1 MQYRARKQA
10 VSFKMQPLAY
20 ARGTVTT
27 MNKITR
33 REFVQT
39 AGSFAVGSS
48 LLDWQRPARP
58 NAIKSL
64 VKDLLLYVGTYTNK
78 NNSEGIY
85 LYRMNLNS
93 GKLERQSSTP
103 GISNPAFLAIDPT
116 KRFLYAANES
126 GEFLGK
132 KGGGLTAFAID
143 QKTGA
148 LTKLNEVTSPGVPC
162 HLSVHPS
169 GKAVLAANYGGGNV
183 VIYPVKKSGKLGEA
197 ADVQQHT
204 GKGADP
210 KRQEGPHAHSIM
222 LDATGKYAFAP
233 DLGIDKVMIYRV
245 HADKAKLKPHG
256 FAATKPGA
264 GPRHF
269 AFHPTY
275 DFAYVISELSSTMTA
290 FSYDKDKGKLTELQ
304 TLSTLP
310 ADFSGTSYCADVHVH
325 PSGKFLYGSN
335 RGHNS
340 IVIFSIDESTDKLTL
355 VGHESTR
362 GNWPRNFGID
372 PTGQF
377 LLVANQNSN
386 SVATFQIDEQTGKLS
401 QLGDLLE
408 IPAPVCLKFIPAFS

>member
-1 MQYRARKQA
+1 MK
-10 VSFKMQPLAY
+10 KL
-20 ARGTVTT
+20 
-27 MNKITR
+27 TR
-33 REFVQT
+33 RGFVHS
-39 AGSFAVGSS
+39 ASSFAVGGA
-48 LLDWQRPARP
+48 LLDWQRRGRP
-58 NAIKSL
+58 NQIKSL

-85 LYRMNLNS
+85 VYRMNLAS
-93 GKLERQSSTP
+93 GKLEKLSSTP

-116 KRFLYAANES
+116 KRFLYAVNES

-143 QKTGA
+143 QNTGT

-183 VIYPVKKSGKLGEA
+183 VIYPVKKDGSLGEVS
-197 ADVQQHT
+197 DVAQHT
-204 GKGADP
+204 GKGAAP
-210 KRQEGPHAHSIM
+210 GRQEGPHAHCVM
-222 LDATGKYAFAP
+222 LDATGQFAFAP
-233 DLGIDKVMIYRV
+233 DLGIDKVMIYKV
-245 HADKAKLKPHG
+245 DAAKAKLKPNG
-256 FAATKPGA
+256 FAALKPGA

-275 DFAYVISELSSTMTA
+275 DFAYVISELNSTMTA
-290 FSYDKDKGKLTELQ
+290 FRYNKSKGALTELQ

-310 ADFSGTSYCADVHVH
+310 EGYKQTSYCADVHVH

-340 IVIFSIDESTDKLTL
+340 IVIYSIDDKTGKLTL
-355 VGHESTR
+355 IGHESTR

-377 LLVANQNSN
+377 LLVGNQNSN
-386 SVATFQIDEQTGKLS
+386 SIATFKIDEQTGKLS
-401 QLGDLLE
+401 PYGDLLE

>member
-1 MQYRARKQA
+1 MTN
-10 VSFKMQPLAY
+10 F
-20 ARGTVTT
+20 
-27 MNKITR
+27 TR
-33 REFVQT
+33 REFVQS
-39 AGSFAVGSS
+39 ASSFAVGST
-48 LLDWQRPARP
+48 LLDWQKRARP

-64 VKDLLLYVGTYTNK
+64 VKNLLLYVGTYTN
-78 NNSEGIY
+78 NNGSEGIY
-85 LYRMNLNS
+85 LYRMNLAT

-116 KRFLYAANES
+116 KRFLYAVNES

-132 KGGGLTAFAID
+132 KGGGLTSFAID

-148 LTKLNEVTSPGVPC
+148 LTKLNEVMSPGVPA

-183 VIYPVKKSGKLGEA
+183 VIYHVKKDGRLSA
-197 ADVQQHT
+197 SYDVHQHT

-210 KRQEGPHAHSIM
+210 KRQESPHAHSIM
-222 LDATGKYAFAP
+222 LDASGKYAFAP
-233 DLGIDKVMIYRV
+233 DLGIDKVMIYKV
-245 HADKAKLKPHG
+245 DADKAKLKSHG
-256 FAATKPGA
+256 FAALKPGS

-269 AFHPTY
+269 DFHPTY
-275 DFAYVISELSSTMTA
+275 NYAYVISELSSTMTV
-290 FSYDKDKGKLTELQ
+290 FSYDDDKGKLTELQ

-310 ADFSGTSYCADVHVH
+310 ANFQGTSYCADVHVH

-340 IVIFSIDESTDKLTL
+340 IVIFSIDESTGKLTL
-355 VGHESTR
+355 IGHESTR
-362 GNWPRNFGID
+362 GNWPRNFGVD

-377 LLVANQNSN
+377 LLVGNQNSN
-386 SVATFQIDEQTGKLS
+386 SIATFKIDEQTG
-401 QLGDLLE
+401 QLTQQGDLLE

>member
-1 MQYRARKQA
+1 
-10 VSFKMQPLAY
+10 
-20 ARGTVTT
+20 
-27 MNKITR
+27 MNKFTR

-39 AGSFAVGSS
+39 AGSFAIGGS
-48 LLDWQRPARP
+48 LLGWQRPTRP
-58 NAIKSL
+58 NQIKSL

-78 NNSEGIY
+78 NSSEGIY
-85 LYRMNLNS
+85 LYRMNLAS
-93 GKLERQSSTP
+93 GKLERQSTTP

-126 GEFLGK
+126 GDFLGK

-143 QKTGA
+143 QQTGA
-148 LTKLNEVTSPGVPC
+148 LKKLNEVSSPGVPC
-162 HLSVHPS
+162 HVSVHPN
-169 GKAVLAANYGGGNV
+169 GKSVLAANYGGGNV
-183 VIYPVKKSGKLGEA
+183 VIYPVKKGGRLGA
-197 ADVQQHT
+197 NYDVQQHT

-210 KRQEGPHAHSIM
+210 KRQDAPHAHCVM
-222 LDATGKYAFAP
+222 LDAAGKYAFAP
-233 DLGIDKVMIYRV
+233 DLGIDKVMIYKV
-245 HADKAKLKPHG
+245 GSDKAKLKPHG

-275 DFAYVISELSSTMTA
+275 DFAYVICELNSTMTA
-290 FSYDKDKGKLTELQ
+290 FSYDKDKGALIELQ

-310 ADFSGTSYCADVHVH
+310 EGFKDTSYCADVHVH

-340 IVIFSIDESTDKLTL
+340 IVIYAIDPSGKLTL

-372 PTGQF
+372 PAGQF
-377 LLVANQNSN
+377 LLVGNQNSN
-386 SVATFQIDEQTGKLS
+386 SIATFRIDQQTGKLTP
-401 QLGDLLE
+401 QGDLLE

>member
-1 MQYRARKQA
+1 
-10 VSFKMQPLAY
+10 
-20 ARGTVTT
+20 
-27 MNKITR
+27 MNKFTR

-39 AGSFAVGSS
+39 AGSFAVGGT
-48 LLDWQRPARP
+48 LLNWQRRGRP
-58 NAIKSL
+58 NQIRSL
-64 VKDLLLYVGTYTNK
+64 VKDLLVYVGTYTNK

-85 LYRMNLNS
+85 LYRMNLAS
-93 GKLERQSSTP
+93 GKLEKLSSTP
-103 GISNPAFLAIDPT
+103 GISNPAFLAIDPA
-116 KRFLYAANES
+116 KRFLYAVNES

-143 QKTGA
+143 QNTGA
-148 LTKLNEVTSPGVPC
+148 LNKLNEVTTPGVPC
-162 HLSVHPS
+162 HLSVHPT

-183 VIYPVKKSGKLGEA
+183 VIYPVKKDGKLGEVS
-197 ADVQQHT
+197 DVQQHT

-210 KRQEGPHAHSIM
+210 RRQEGPHAHCVM
-222 LDATGKYAFAP
+222 LDAAGQYAFAP
-233 DLGIDKVMIYRV
+233 DLGIDKIMIYKV
-245 HADKAKLKPHG
+245 DAVKAKLKPNG
-256 FAATKPGA
+256 FATLNPGA

-275 DFAYVISELSSTMTA
+275 DFAYVISELNSTMTT
-290 FSYDKDKGKLTELQ
+290 FRYDKSKGALTELQ

-310 ADFSGTSYCADVHVH
+310 EGYRNSSYCADVHVH

-340 IVIFSIDESTDKLTL
+340 IVIYSIDDSTGRLTL
-355 VGHESTR
+355 IGHESTR

-377 LLVANQNSN
+377 LLVGNQNSN
-386 SVATFQIDEQTGKLS
+386 SIATFKIDEQTGKLS
-401 QLGDLLE
+401 PHGDLLE

>member
-1 MQYRARKQA
+1 MTN
-10 VSFKMQPLAY
+10 F
-20 ARGTVTT
+20 
-27 MNKITR
+27 TR

-39 AGSFAVGSS
+39 AGAVTVGGA
-48 LLDWQRPARP
+48 LFDWQKPARP

-85 LYRMNLNS
+85 LYRMNLAS
-93 GKLERQSSTP
+93 GKLERQSTTP
-103 GISNPAFLAIDPT
+103 GISNPAFLAIDPS

-132 KGGGLTAFAID
+132 KGGGVTAFAID

-148 LTKLNEVTSPGVPC
+148 LTKLNEVSSPGVPC

-210 KRQEGPHAHSIM
+210 KRQDAPHAHSIM
-222 LDATGKYAFAP
+222 LDAAGKYAFAP

-245 HADKAKLKPHG
+245 QADKAKLKPNG
-256 FAATKPGA
+256 FAALKPA
-264 GPRHF
+264 SGPRHF

-275 DFAYVISELSSTMTA
+275 DFAYVISELNSTMTV
-290 FSYDKDKGKLTELQ
+290 FSYNDDKGTLTELQ
-304 TLSTLP
+304 TISTLP
-310 ADFSGTSYCADVHVH
+310 EGFKETSYCADVHVH

-340 IVIFSIDESTDKLTL
+340 IVIFSIDPSGKLTL

-386 SVATFQIDEQTGKLS
+386 SIATFKIDEQTGKLTP
-401 QLGDLLE
+401 LGDLLE
-408 IPAPVCLKFIPAFS
+408 IPAPVCLKFIPAFA